1 MMPPLV
7 SVVTPVYNGEKYL
20 AECIESVV
28 AQNYQNWDYI
38 IVNNCS
44 TDRTLEIAQRYA
56 QKEPRI
62 KIHNNE
68 CFADRVENH
77 NIALRQISPDS
88 KYCKVLHADDWLFP
102 ECIIRMVELAEVNPS
117 VGVVGAYGLE
127 GVRVRW
133 DGLPYPSPV
142 TSGRELCRRSLLGGL
157 YVFGSPTSIL
167 FRSDLVRGCNNL
179 FVSDEFGSLSSDQDA
194 CYQILR
200 SSDFGFIH
208 QVLTYS
214 RTHGE
219 SATSIATSTNL
230 NHDLPAALNILRKY
244 GPDYLTENEYEAR
257 LNLLMVRY
265 YCFLGQSLL
274 YLRGK
279 QFWDFHRRA
288 LGFMGFPLNRKR
300 LLWAACYEVFDTLV
314 NPLQMAANLV
324 TQLTKSLS
332 R

>member
-7 SVVTPVYNGEKYL
+7 SIVTPVYNGEKYL
-20 AECIESVV
+20 VDCIESVL
-28 AQNYQNWDYI
+28 AQSYQNWDYI

-44 TDRTLEIAQRYA
+44 TDRTLEIAERYA
-56 QKEPRI
+56 RKEPHI

-102 ECIIRMVELAEVNPS
+102 ECITRMVELAEANPS

-179 FVSDEFGSLSSDQDA
+179 FVSDEFGSLYSDQDA

-200 SSDFGFIH
+200 NSDFGFIH

-214 RTHGE
+214 RTHDE
-219 SATSIATSTNL
+219 SATSMAASTNL

-244 GPDYLTENEYEAR
+244 GPVYLTENEYEAR

-265 YCFLGQSLL
+265 YSLLGQSFF
-274 YLRGK
+274 YFKGK

-300 LLWAACYEVFDTLV
+300 LFWAACSEVFDTLV
-314 NPLQMAANLV
+314 NPLRLAANV
-324 TQLTKSLS
+324 VSQLTKSLS